1 MIKFMIVLG
10 VMVFQSQAVQAS
22 QTKVDRNFESVEE
35 YKEFRS
41 QSSGVIISDKSVEQC
56 AGSICF
62 ITELDDLSNTAR
74 LYTDNASLEPYFG
87 FVSSIFKYYQKFF
100 GGDDQLKTMEIELT
114 LVTEDEYVLRKS
126 YVNHVYNKETQDIE
140 PIK

>member
-87 FVSSIFKYYQKFF
+87 FVSSIFKYYQRFF
-100 GGDDQLKTMEIELT
+100 GGDEQLKTMEIEFT
-114 LVTEDEYVLRKS
+114 LVTEGEYALRKS
-126 YVNHVYNKETQDIE
+126 YVNHVYNEETQDIE